1 MEQVL
6 NNRVPDRLVLLQFR
20 PSWGVQAYLRFTGL
34 RHHVENCN
42 FPSVGTTGEL
52 PQLRDGKSLIPK
64 KDIMDYLL
72 QKSNADKGL
81 SATERAQAI
90 ALRSLVANDLEWA
103 LQWSYWGD
111 NEHYFRE
118 TKKQVGKV
126 IPFPLNMFL
135 PWYMRRQA
143 MSVLEKNEIAKEE
156 DVKKIAMRAYE
167 CLSLALGQKTWILGG
182 ESPTSIDAIVF
193 GHLML
198 ALNEPI
204 NEQMQ
209 SFPNLIRF
217 CNNIRKNYF
226 ENDAVKMQQLATTN
240 CKNMFSDNQGFKV
253 VMKLGPMPIPLS
265 TKRIPALSSQTK
277 AEGIKKEESEEQ
289 KEFHRNSRNFAIIAG
304 VVFVS
309 YYILQSVQFVFE
321 DDDDLVEYEYE
332 NLQDYADAD
341 E

>member
-1 MEQVL
+1 
-6 NNRVPDRLVLLQFR
+6 
-20 PSWGVQAYLRFTGL
+20 
-34 RHHVENCN
+34 
-42 FPSVGTTGEL
+42 
-52 PQLRDGKSLIPK
+52 
-64 KDIMDYLL
+64 
-72 QKSNADKGL
+72 
-81 SATERAQAI
+81 
-90 ALRSLVANDLEWA
+90 
-103 LQWSYWGD
+103 
-111 NEHYFRE
+111 
-118 TKKQVGKV
+118 
-126 IPFPLNMFL
+126 
-135 PWYMRRQA
+135 